1 MEITDE
7 ILDSLIDKIE
17 TIRRRKIVDIGTAE
31 EINYIDPGNHISK
44 ISSYNNHLIIGR
56 RGSGKTTL
64 AIKTIN
70 QNKKNF
76 TFPVDCQLYR
86 NKDANSILTTLFVEL
101 FNSLKNNLILD
112 IKYLVVKNKYLEK
125 TTGPIGWFRKKFNLL
140 ESELVINYFEYN
152 QLEESINGLIEFF
165 KKIEEL
171 PDSIEILSNYRLSE
185 STSNKSS
192 KKIEKKIT
200 LNLGSKHTVDMKS
213 YVPKVDIGLETINTV
228 EKVLSN
234 DKASS
239 KEEEKSFK
247 YSKTITKN
255 EEIDKIK
262 QSIADIFSDFKK
274 LTQKHIILYLDDFY
288 LIPSDKQPYISQYF
302 HDIYKATK
310 ANAFCFKICT
320 IPNRIRLNESNQVDF
335 SYKDDYSPIKLD
347 KELYDLDNLKDF
359 LLRVMVSLSEGANL
373 NSKILLDFFSNESVL
388 DYSIVATGGVPR
400 DFIIAFA
407 ELIKICRQEGSNKIK
422 KEHLYS
428 VISDL
433 REDKEKNI
441 EVDSNID
448 PELLRKAIGII
459 NKEIVEKLNT
469 NVILYPQDKV
479 KQHDMLLKNLVNLR
493 YLHIINE
500 DTTSENVKGKI
511 FTSYLID
518 MTFYATGK
526 RLKQGFD
533 FRHFWEKDS
542 ESRHVNLRN
551 APIWSFK
558 DEDIM

>member
-1 MEITDE
+1 MTITDE
-7 ILDSLIDKIE
+7 ILDTLIDEIE
-17 TIRRRKIVDIGTAE
+17 TMRRRKIVDIGTADDV
-31 EINYIDPGNHISK
+31 NYIDPGNHISK

-64 AIKTIN
+64 AIKTIKGN
-70 QNKKNF
+70 IDNF

-86 NKDANSILTTLFVEL
+86 NKDANNILSTLFVDL
-101 FNSLKNNLILD
+101 LNSLKSKLTLD
-112 IKYLVVKNKYLEK
+112 INYLVAKNRYLAK
-125 TTGPIGWFRKKFNLL
+125 TTGIIGLFRKKFNFL
-140 ESELVINYFEYN
+140 ESELVINYFGYN
-152 QLEESINGLIEFF
+152 QLEESISGLIEFF
-165 KKIEEL
+165 NKIEEL
-171 PDSIEILSNYRLSE
+171 PESIEILSNHHSSE
-185 STSNKSS
+185 STSNKTS
-192 KKIEKKIT
+192 KKIEKKIA
-200 LNLGSKHTVDMKS
+200 LNLGSKHTVDVKPYLS
-213 YVPKVDIGLETINTV
+213 KVDMGLEMIKTV
-228 EKVLSN
+228 EQVLSN
-234 DKASS
+234 DRILS
-239 KEEEKSFK
+239 KEEEKSYE
-247 YSKTITKN
+247 YSKIITKT

-262 QSIADIFSDFKK
+262 QSIADIFSDFKR
-274 LTQKHIILYLDDFY
+274 LTGKHIILYLDDFY
-288 LIPSDKQPYISQYF
+288 LIPNAKQPYISQYF

-320 IPNRIRLNESNQVDF
+320 IPNRVRLNESNQVDF

-347 KELYDLDNLKDF
+347 RELYDLDNLKDF
-359 LLRVMVSLSEGANL
+359 LLKVIVSMDQSSKL
-373 NSKILLDFFSNESVL
+373 NSKAILDLFSNESVL
-388 DYSIVATGGVPR
+388 EYTIVATGGVPR

-407 ELIKICRQEGSNKIK
+407 ELVKICRQEGSSKIK

-441 EVDSNID
+441 EVDSSIS
-448 PELLRKAIGII
+448 PELLKKAIEII
-459 NKEIVEKLNT
+459 NREIVDAKNT

-479 KQHDMLLKNLVNLR
+479 KQHDSLLKNLVNLR

-500 DTTSENVKGKI
+500 DTTSENAKGKV

-533 FRHFWEKDS
+533 FRHFWEKDD
-542 ESRHVNLRN
+542 ESRHTHLRN

-558 DEDIM
+558 DEDIT